1 VQDSYS
7 ELVSSTISKIGFKY
21 FFCRRILMSW
31 RKVYSALLSVTIAA
45 TAVTSATDA
54 LACNTCGGG
63 GGSYGGGSKGGGGG
77 GFAGGGGG
85 GSNGGGGGGFAGGGG
100 GGSNGGGSG
109 GFAGGGGGGSN
120 GGGGGGSNGGGGG
133 GSNGG
138 GGGGSNGGGGGG
150 SNGGGGGSPSG
161 GFGGRGGFAGA
172 NTATPQGYFSY
183 PYKGGVA
190 RYSES
195 IVSRAT
201 QLNQSLTA
209 AQQALVDA
217 EYRTT
222 SKYNAITRYGR
233 TDVPAKDCAPTAQA
247 LADVESAKLALS
259 QAQSEANSF
268 LESVKNPASEQVQ
281 KISECVNCSKGW

>member
-1 VQDSYS
+1 LASN
-7 ELVSSTISKIGFKY
+7 I
-21 FFCRRILMSW
+21 FCRRILMSW
-31 RKVYSALLSVTIAA
+31 RKVYSALLSVMIVA

-63 GGSYGGGSKGGGGG
+63 GGSYGGGGG

-100 GGSNGGGSG
+100 GGSNGGG
-109 GFAGGGGGGSN
+109 GGSN
-120 GGGGGGSNGGGGG
+120 GGGGGSN
-133 GSNGG
+133 
-138 GGGGSNGGGGGG
+138 GGGGG
-150 SNGGGGGSPSG
+150 SNGGGGGSPAG
-161 GFGGRGGFAGA
+161 GFGGGGGFAGA
-172 NTATPQGYFSY
+172 NTATPQGYFST

-233 TDVPAKDCAPTAQA
+233 TNVPAKDCAPTAQA
-247 LADVESAKLALS
+247 LADVETAKLALS

-281 KISECVNCSKGW
+281 KVSECVNCSKGW